1 MVGARDVPH
10 HVVSTANAAAA
21 AAAAAQCPSA
31 PIHGYIYFY
40 TERAQHAFTEA
51 EAAANEA

>member
-21 AAAAAQCPSA
+21 AAAAAVSERPYTA
-31 PIHGYIYFY
+31 IYLY
-40 TERAQHAFTEA
+40 TERAQHAFTVA